1 MAVME
6 PTVIPLSN
14 GLKAVHLRVPG
25 SAVGYA
31 GIVVRAGS
39 RDESVPAEFGLAHF
53 VEHTLFKGTHKR
65 SSWHIINRMEAVG
78 GELNAY
84 TMKENT
90 VVYPAFPRRHLGR
103 ALELLADLITNSC
116 FPESEI
122 EREREVIADEINSYL
137 DSPADAVLDDFED
150 RLFEGSGL
158 GHNILGTLE
167 SVASIGSA
175 DCRRWLDRYY
185 TADNMVAYYAGPAGP
200 EVYARQ
206 LEQYFGH
213 FAGSRSEALTLETV
227 TAAMPRFDIRRE
239 VDSHQAHVV
248 MGTRLSLP
256 DYGSRL
262 TLALLTNILGGPGMN
277 SKLNVA
283 LRERRGL
290 VYTVESAM
298 TTWSD
303 TTMFTTYFGT
313 DPEDLSKCIGL
324 VNDTIAGFA
333 DRPLSR
339 RGLIAASKQYLGQ
352 LVLAREN
359 VENRVQG
366 VARAVLARYPV
377 LTPAEVAQKV
387 AEITPERLKEM
398 AERLV
403 RPSILALVPRT

>member
-1 MAVME
+1 ME
-6 PTVIPLSN
+6 PSVITLSN
-14 GLKAVHLRVPG
+14 GLRAVHLRVPG

-39 RDESVPAEFGLAHF
+39 RDESDPAEFGLAHF
-53 VEHTLFKGTHKR
+53 VEHTLFKGTTKR

-90 VVYPAFPRRHLGR
+90 VVYTAFPRRHLGR
-103 ALELLADLITNSC
+103 ALELIADLISGSC
-116 FPESEI
+116 FPRPEI

-150 RLFEGSGL
+150 RLFEGTGL
-158 GHNILGTLE
+158 GHNILGTLD
-167 SVASIGSA
+167 SVASITSA
-175 DCRRWLDRYY
+175 DCRRWLDSYY

-200 EVYARQ
+200 ETFARQ
-206 LEQYFGH
+206 LEQYFG
-213 FAGSRSEALTLETV
+213 GSSLSRAKAPVSDFVQSVNTG
-227 TAAMPRFDIRRE
+227 RFDIRRE
-239 VDSHQAHVV
+239 VDTHQAHVV
-248 MGTRLSLP
+248 MGARMTLP
-256 DYGSRL
+256 DYDSRL

-298 TTWSD
+298 TSWTD

-313 DPEDLSKCIGL
+313 DPEDLEKCIGL
-324 VNDTIAGFA
+324 VNDTIAMFA
-333 DRPLSR
+333 GRMLSHR
-339 RGLIAASKQYLGQ
+339 ALLAAGKQYLGQ

-359 VENRVQG
+359 IENRVQG
-366 VARAVLARYPV
+366 AARAVLAGLPV
-377 LTPAEVAQKV
+377 LTPSEVARKV
-387 AEITPERLKEM
+387 SEVTPERLKTA
-398 AERLV
+398 AEKLMD
-403 RPSILALVPRT
+403 PSILAFVPRS